1 MVIDGNTKLE
11 VLHDHYKESFSH
23 IREREKQRDRLFAII
38 IAFIGILFLEIQY
51 SDIFSNI
58 LGNIKLEFVEL
69 NVSIMP
75 ISVFLSITWT
85 YLFIVVLRYCQT
97 SILIERQYDYLHK
110 LEEKISDVFENQNIY
125 SREGKAYLDKYPL
138 FSDLVWIF
146 YTILFPIL
154 VILSV
159 GSINY
164 LEGYKIEASLYY
176 LIYDSFLT
184 IGVIISFILYRFFP
198 LAKELL
204 KSAKQ
209 KVENLI
215 GNKN

>member
-1 MVIDGNTKLE
+1 MAIDDNTKLE
-11 VLHDHYKESFSH
+11 VLNDHYKESFSH

-38 IAFIGILFLEIQY
+38 IAFVGILFLEIQY

-85 YLFIVVLRYCQT
+85 YLFIVVLKYCQS

-110 LEEKISDVFENQNIY
+110 LEKKISDVFEDQNIY
-125 SREGKAYLDKYPL
+125 CREGKAYLDEYPL

-146 YTILFPIL
+146 YILIFPTI

-159 GSINY
+159 GLIIY
-164 LEGYKIEASLYY
+164 LEGYKIQAPLYY
-176 LIYDSFLT
+176 LIYDSLLA
-184 IGVIISFILYRFFP
+184 IGVIISFILHRFFP
-198 LAKELL
+198 LAKDTLL
-204 KSAKQ
+204 RIKN
-209 KVENLI
+209 KVM
-215 GNKN
+215 KN